1 MNEKLQIAFDN
12 FWSNVLE
19 NAPSILIGFGL
30 LIIFT
35 LIGYGLQSF
44 IKRRLIKRLND
55 QLLTNFIARIVFLI
69 FLIIGLTSFL
79 NEVGWSKAASSLLAG
94 AGVSALIIGF
104 AFKDIG
110 ENFLAGF
117 FLAFSRPF
125 SIGDIIEIEGM
136 TGTVRALN
144 FRSTHV
150 RTFDGRD
157 VFVPNASLIKNM
169 LTNFT
174 RDGLMRHNFI
184 IGIDYGDD
192 LVKANKVVLDELS
205 KLNGLVQA
213 EGMEPFVVIQEFGT
227 STINLN
233 IHFWTNSHDFEGS
246 VLQLKSEVMRL
257 TVDRLTKEGF
267 SMPADIVELKIYK
280 PEYAIPVTVS
290 GKIEQDN
297 LKGKV

>member
-1 MNEKLQIAFDN
+1 MNEKLRTAFDH
-12 FWSNVLE
+12 FWSSTLD

-30 LIIFT
+30 LLIFI
-35 LIGYGLQSF
+35 LIGYGLQSL
-44 IKRRLIKRLND
+44 IRRRLIRRLND
-55 QLLTNFIARIVFLI
+55 QLLTNFIGRVVFLI
-69 FLIIGLTSFL
+69 FIIIGLTTFL
-79 NEVGWSKAASSLLAG
+79 NEVGWGKAASSLLAG

-136 TGTVRALN
+136 KGTVRALN

-169 LTNFT
+169 LTNYT

-192 LVKANKVVLDELS
+192 LVKANQVVLDELS
-205 KLNGLVQA
+205 KVDGLVKNM
-213 EGMEPFVVIQEFGT
+213 GMEPFVVIQEFGT

-233 IHFWTNSHDFEGS
+233 VHFWTNSRDFEGS
-246 VLQLKSEVMRL
+246 MLLLKSEVMRL
-257 TVDRLTKEGF
+257 IVGRLSQEGF

-280 PEYAIPVTVS
+280 PEYAIPVTVT
-290 GKIEQDN
+290 GKIEQEG
-297 LKGKV
+297 LKGR

>member
-1 MNEKLQIAFDN
+1 MNEKLRTAFDN
-12 FWSNVLE
+12 FWSSILD

-30 LIIFT
+30 LLIFI
-35 LIGYGLQSF
+35 LIGYSLQSL
-44 IKRRLIKRLND
+44 IRRRLIRRLND
-55 QLLTNFIARIVFLI
+55 QLLTNFIGRVVFLI
-69 FLIIGLTSFL
+69 FIIIGLTTFL
-79 NEVGWSKAASSLLAG
+79 NEVGWGKAASSLLAG

-136 TGTVRALN
+136 KGTVRALN

-169 LTNFT
+169 LTNYT

-192 LVKANKVVLDELS
+192 LVKANQVILDELS
-205 KLNGLVQA
+205 RVDGLVKNM
-213 EGMEPFVVIQEFGT
+213 GMEPFVVIQEFGT

-246 VLQLKSEVMRL
+246 VLLLKSEVMRL
-257 TVDRLTKEGF
+257 IVDRLTQEGF

-280 PEYAIPVTVS
+280 PEYAIPVTVT
-290 GKIEQDN
+290 GKIEQEG
-297 LKGKV
+297 LKGR